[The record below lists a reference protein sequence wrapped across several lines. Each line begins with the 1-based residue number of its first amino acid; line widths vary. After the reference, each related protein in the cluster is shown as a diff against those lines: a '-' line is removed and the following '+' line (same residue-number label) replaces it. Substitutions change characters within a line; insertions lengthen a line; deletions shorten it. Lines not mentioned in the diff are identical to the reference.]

1 MPWLTILQALGANLW
16 TFLSSRFGQICIAF
30 VVAWMW
36 SGAKT
41 NARWEAVIA
50 AQRAAAE
57 IAYQKEIARQAQV
70 TQEIAAAATARA
82 EEDAELEK
90 ALRAQIQ
97 DLENAEPKYETRTLT
112 REKVV
117 HGPCAV
123 DDDLVGRMRK
133 LDATAHQTRVARPT
147 RKVR

>member
-1 MPWLTILQALGANLW
+1 MPWLALLQAFGSGMW
-16 TFLSSRFGQICIAF
+16 SFLSSRFGQICLAF
-30 VVAWMW
+30 AVAWMW
-36 SGAKT
+36 SGANT
-41 NARWEAVIA
+41 NARWEASIA

-57 IAYQKEIARQAQV
+57 IAYQKELARQAQV
-70 TQEIAAAATARA
+70 TKEIAAAATARA
-82 EEDAELEK
+82 EEDAELER

-97 DLENAEPKYETRTLT
+97 DLENAEPKYETRTIT

-133 LDATAHQTRVARPT
+133 LDATAHQSRATRPT